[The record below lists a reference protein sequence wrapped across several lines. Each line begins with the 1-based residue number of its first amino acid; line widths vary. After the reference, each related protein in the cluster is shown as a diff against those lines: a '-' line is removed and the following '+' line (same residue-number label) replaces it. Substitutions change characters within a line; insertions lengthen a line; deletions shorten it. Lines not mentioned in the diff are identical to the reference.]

1 MKSVRTIIIF
11 IGILIGMSN
20 SMIMQTILT
29 TSLPV
34 ISREFGTRA
43 YYSWVYT
50 GYILSSTVTIPVFG
64 KICDKFG
71 CRKNYI
77 IGGAIFFMGTLGCG
91 ICSSMQT
98 LVFSRIIMGIGSG
111 MVIPATYGILSMIFK
126 KEDMAR
132 VFAFMTIFQIVNN
145 GLGSVLGSVFSSYFS
160 WRYGMFLLIPVEII
174 GFAIVW
180 SAFKGNVKMKSHDAL
195 GIKEAA
201 LFTSSLLF
209 VMYALEK
216 LSNSLSHIN
225 IEILIAALLLLII
238 CFYYDGRKENGIIPR
253 EVKKSGT
260 LKVLLVQIMFLGG
273 AMNICLVYFPP
284 YMVNALKI
292 STGSTGNFLLVY
304 LAALGA
310 ASFGAAYMNIGYIKI
325 IAIGWISILIGSSS
339 GIASFTGHSIICF
352 TAAIF
357 FIGLGVGILSSTI
370 MADIQG
376 EIHEN
381 PAASNGLAHLM
392 RNFGGTLG
400 VSIVQV
406 FLFRQMNTLF
416 IALFVMGTISLAL
429 LNLGNRNFSKRSE

>member
-77 IGGAIFFMGTLGCG
+77 IGG
-91 ICSSMQT
+91 
-98 LVFSRIIMGIGSG
+98 
-111 MVIPATYGILSMIFK
+111 
-126 KEDMAR
+126 
-132 VFAFMTIFQIVNN
+132 
-145 GLGSVLGSVFSSYFS
+145 
-160 WRYGMFLLIPVEII
+160 
-174 GFAIVW
+174 
-180 SAFKGNVKMKSHDAL
+180 
-195 GIKEAA
+195 
-201 LFTSSLLF
+201 
-209 VMYALEK
+209 
-216 LSNSLSHIN
+216 
-225 IEILIAALLLLII
+225 
-238 CFYYDGRKENGIIPR
+238 
-253 EVKKSGT
+253 
-260 LKVLLVQIMFLGG
+260 
-273 AMNICLVYFPP
+273 
-284 YMVNALKI
+284 
-292 STGSTGNFLLVY
+292 
-304 LAALGA
+304 
-310 ASFGAAYMNIGYIKI
+310 
-325 IAIGWISILIGSSS
+325 
-339 GIASFTGHSIICF
+339 
-352 TAAIF
+352 AIF